1 MMLLQ
6 AWVKAHGWVREVEQV
21 PPGETADRDTEGEAS
36 PCGNEEK
43 REDGEPQGVKTEILE
58 GADRKDADGRSVEV
72 C

>member
-6 AWVKAHGWVREVEQV
+6 ARVKAHDWVREVEQV

-36 PCGNEEK
+36 PCENEEK